1 MMQDYVVI
9 DRAVNGGVQM
19 VYKFEN
25 GYGASVVRFPFSY
38 GGYLGLWEMALLKFK
53 NSEDGELLWEIVY
66 REDFAGGDVA
76 GHLSDKD
83 VTELLMWIKSL

>member
-9 DRAVNGGVQM
+9 DRTVNGGVQM

-38 GGYLGLWEMALLKFK
+38 GGYLGLWEMIFFLPALR
-53 NSEDGELLWEIVY
+53 I
-66 REDFAGGDVA
+66 
-76 GHLSDKD
+76 
-83 VTELLMWIKSL
+83 

>member
-53 NSEDGELLWEIVY
+53 KSEDGELLWEIVY

>member
-1 MMQDYVVI
+1 MQDYVVI
-9 DRAVNGGVQM
+9 DRTVNGGVQM

-53 NSEDGELLWEIVY
+53 SSEDGELLCEIVY

-76 GHLSDKD
+76 RHLSDKD